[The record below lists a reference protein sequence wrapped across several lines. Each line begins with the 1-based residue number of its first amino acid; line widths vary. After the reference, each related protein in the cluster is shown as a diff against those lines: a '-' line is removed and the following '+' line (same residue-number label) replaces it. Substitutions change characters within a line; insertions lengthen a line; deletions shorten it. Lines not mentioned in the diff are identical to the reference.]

1 MSESLIK
8 TYLEKI
14 AKFGH
19 DPKYLSFM
27 SNLLVDRK
35 QPIKENR
42 NKVLNVLFNS
52 NLKLE
57 FFFLHENEFYN
68 DDESEYDEEYDDEQI
83 DEEYYD

>member
-1 MSESLIK
+1 MPESLIK

-19 DPKYLSFM
+19 DPKYLSFL

-35 QPIKENR
+35 QPIKENK

-52 NLKLE
+52 NLKQD
-57 FFFLHENEFYN
+57 FLFLQENE
-68 DDESEYDEEYDDEQI
+68 
-83 DEEYYD
+83 